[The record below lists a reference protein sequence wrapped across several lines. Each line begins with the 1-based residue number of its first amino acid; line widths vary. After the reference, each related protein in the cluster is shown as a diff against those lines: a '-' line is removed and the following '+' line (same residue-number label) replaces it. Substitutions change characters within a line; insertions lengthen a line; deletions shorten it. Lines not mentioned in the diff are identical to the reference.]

1 MESVNSMKLGKIL
14 KKRKAMTPLMIGIIV
29 AASVIAVL
37 FIIMAATIPLMH
49 KDVHIGIVPTSIRGN
64 STNGEKLSFFIVCDY
79 DDGIVTKLEI
89 EKNGVKYGEV
99 DMDLTMVKK
108 EYRQIEVEVFEATAA
123 AISAGEYNATNG
135 ALVFQQNDDY
145 SIVVHFTNL
154 AGDPQP
160 TDSFL
165 FTFKLPD

>member
-37 FIIMAATIPLMH
+37 FIVLAATIPVMH
-49 KDVHIGIVPTSIRGN
+49 KEVHMGAVPSSIRGN
-64 STNGEKLSFFIVCDY
+64 STNGEKLIFYLVCDY
-79 DDGIVTKLEI
+79 DDGILVKVEI
-89 EKNGVKYGEV
+89 EKNGVLYGEA
-99 DMDLTMVKK
+99 DLNMAFEKNDY
-108 EYRQIEVEVFEATAA
+108 ENIEIAKFEATAA
-123 AISAGEYNATNG
+123 AVAAGEYNLTSN
-135 ALVFQQNDDY
+135 ALVLQQDDQY
-145 SIVVHFTNL
+145 TLILTFTNL
-154 AGDPQP
+154 DHVVQP